1 MPSEINVKN
10 IACEEDNKE
19 NESEEQS
26 VTLLTVGT
34 INEGSSTTVNH
45 VETTIKSSNKK
56 IFMSGVKN
64 DFIEQNENA
73 SLSSD
78 VICASN
84 ENGLQQQEASSE
96 EVINKIS
103 NIQELNLLEESNAC
117 CESTCNKENIISKSA
132 NIAVLPSKCE
142 TDNIIVASNILN
154 DDIIHNSNQK
164 HILLSHKNL
173 TRKKCFLGSVDS
185 SSGKINSFVEQLPLS
200 SKNMIRKKQFFN
212 KDLQSSSTE
221 SQYEQSAGDRHNN
234 NDDNVSQQFSSQFSI
249 QNRDSIKGACSL
261 PLQDVA
267 SCSSNEQSQFLSTSI
282 NETHTNDIANAHKSL
297 NFTENNNKTSENLR
311 ILNEAGSSHMSKS
324 VPKSQNT
331 LTDLVHCN
339 DITKKPFK
347 LPILENL
354 SETASAQ
361 QTELEENAVALL
373 EPSSIKKNHLEEAQ
387 GIEIEPRSSNSSD
400 ASNSDTESQQAIL
413 GHNGTKKVQLFY
425 SKIYYYMN
433 LLL

>member
-10 IACEEDNKE
+10 IACEKDNKE

-34 INEGSSTTVNH
+34 INEGSSTTINH
-45 VETTIKSSNKK
+45 VETTTIRSSNKK
-56 IFMSGVKN
+56 IFMSNVKN

-73 SLSSD
+73 SSD

-84 ENGLQQQEASSE
+84 ENGLQQQEASSKE
-96 EVINKIS
+96 IINKIS
-103 NIQELNLLEESNAC
+103 NIQELNLLEESSAC
-117 CESTCNKENIISKSA
+117 CESTCNKENIISKPTS
-132 NIAVLPSKCE
+132 IAVLPPECE
-142 TDNIIVASNILN
+142 TDNIVAPNILN
-154 DDIIHNSNQK
+154 DEIIHNSNQK

-173 TRKKCFLGSVDS
+173 TRKKCFLASVDS

-212 KDLQSSSTE
+212 KDLQSNSTE
-221 SQYEQSAGDRHNN
+221 SQYEQSIGDRHNN
-234 NDDNVSQQFSSQFSI
+234 NDDNISQQFSSQF
-249 QNRDSIKGACSL
+249 QNRDIKGACSL

-267 SCSSNEQSQFLSTSI
+267 SCSSDEQSQFLSTSI
-282 NETHTNDIANAHKSL
+282 NETHSNDIANAHKSL
-297 NFTENNNKTSENLR
+297 NFTENNNKNTSENLD

-373 EPSSIKKNHLEEAQ
+373 EPSIRKNHLEEAQ

-433 LLL
+433 SLHNK